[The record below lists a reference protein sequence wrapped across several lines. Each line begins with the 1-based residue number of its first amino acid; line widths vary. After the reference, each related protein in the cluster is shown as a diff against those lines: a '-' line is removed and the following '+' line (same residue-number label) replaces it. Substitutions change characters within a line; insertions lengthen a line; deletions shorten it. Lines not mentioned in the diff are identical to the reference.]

1 MKSFK
6 KYLMS
11 GSVVSAVLLAMLTM
25 PVQAKTVWLEA
36 DDYRLAE
43 GDAEE
48 VPAEII
54 SEPIAV
60 EKTPTITAEGE
71 FILPTYVMPDAQ
83 PAVKSSVA
91 VTDNANPFRVEEK
104 AVVTAVAASSP
115 DGQIPVVKNIEQQY
129 QDTTS
134 LLKQTSDRLAAL
146 EQNVKN
152 LQKQTVSVA
161 TGDALK
167 PVVTEPKKPLLLPLA
182 PVAKPIALEKTETAP
197 EPTVAPRQTYIDYVI
212 SVIERAENTPESFS
226 ASDESVLNGLPKEM
240 KISFLPKSADISEQS
255 FKWIKVFA
263 YHAKKSVQNAVEIR
277 LSSYDLDLQ
286 SRRFALIKGVLLANG
301 LAPRQ
306 IRFVLTDR
314 NPESVVLRGIVLP
327 PEEEIFYEKA
337 KNGKINSQIVQ
348 KW

>member
-104 AVVTAVAASSP
+104 AVVTAKELGFG
-115 DGQIPVVKNIEQQY
+115 DIEIC
-129 QDTTS
+129 
-134 LLKQTSDRLAAL
+134 
-146 EQNVKN
+146 
-152 LQKQTVSVA
+152 
-161 TGDALK
+161 
-167 PVVTEPKKPLLLPLA
+167 P
-182 PVAKPIALEKTETAP
+182 ET
-197 EPTVAPRQTYIDYVI
+197 
-212 SVIERAENTPESFS
+212 
-226 ASDESVLNGLPKEM
+226 M
-240 KISFLPKSADISEQS
+240 
-255 FKWIKVFA
+255 
-263 YHAKKSVQNAVEIR
+263 
-277 LSSYDLDLQ
+277 
-286 SRRFALIKGVLLANG
+286 
-301 LAPRQ
+301 
-306 IRFVLTDR
+306 
-314 NPESVVLRGIVLP
+314 
-327 PEEEIFYEKA
+327 
-337 KNGKINSQIVQ
+337 GKINQLGLLEEIVEMC
-348 KW
+348 KIDEILVPTIDFGHINAREMGILKTEEDFEKIIKYMINELGEERGRRF